1 MTTDWK
7 RELQLLKAYQDA
19 HMAIELAGQRIAQIA
34 AERQAALTALEAL
47 RAQVVSLEANQSHSE
62 TARRSLEGDVE
73 VDRARCKELETRLY
87 SVKTDKEYQARLKEI
102 AEVKLLI
109 RNREEKI
116 LQLMEQLEKI
126 MQDRTQLS
134 VQCADTE
141 SVCATQCAA
150 FDVATADAE
159 QTRSA
164 AQASV
169 AQLATELSAEVKEF
183 YHRTQR
189 RHLDALAVVTHG
201 VCRGCNMRVPPQ
213 RYNELRRFEK
223 ILDCPTCHRILFC
236 DPSEVVAQAS

>member
-7 RELQLLKAYQDA
+7 RELQLLKTYQDA
-19 HMAIELAGQRIAQIA
+19 HMAIEMAGQRIAQIA
-34 AERQAALTALEAL
+34 TDRQTALAALEAL
-47 RAQVVSLEANQSHSE
+47 RSQLVSLEQNQSQSE

-73 VDRARCKELETRLY
+73 IDKTRCKELETRLY

-126 MQDRTQLS
+126 MHDRTQLS
-134 VQCADTE
+134 AQCADTE
-141 SVCATQCAA
+141 SVCATQLVA
-150 FDVATADAE
+150 FDAATAEAE
-159 QTRSA
+159 QARSA
-164 AQASV
+164 AQGSV
-169 AQLATELSAEVKEF
+169 AQLATELSAEVVEF
-183 YHRTQR
+183 YRRTQR
-189 RHLDALAVVTHG
+189 RHLDALAVVTQG

-236 DPSEVVAQAS
+236 DPSETVAKAS